1 MNKTIKTSPVREVFR
16 LVFAENSE
24 NEDQFALMVVNLRKY
39 VAKINIETNFLNKIK
54 WTEFLP

>member
-1 MNKTIKTSPVREVFR
+1 MREVLR